1 MTFADYMALLEPLDE
16 SEKKM
21 LEGTV
26 RELVFMEQQ
35 MAEYKKLPF
44 ISVHPKNPA
53 LQKSTVAARL
63 YKETSAGYMN
73 AVRVLLSALHKVDED
88 AENELLEQLKEFTK

>member
-1 MTFADYMALLEPLDE
+1 MTFSDYMALLEPLDE

-26 RELVFMEQQ
+26 RELVFMEQK
-35 MAEYKKLPF
+35 MVEYKKLPF
-44 ISVHPKNPA
+44 ISVHPRNPA
-53 LQKSTVAARL
+53 LQKSTVAAKL

-73 AVRVLLSALHKVDED
+73 AVRVLLSALNKVDES
-88 AENELLEQLKEFTK
+88 AENELLKKLEQFT